1 MSEDKLKTHRNAEKI
16 GKESRDR
23 FFEWLN
29 TNCTKAVSHEEA
41 REITRKI
48 KKNIGDIVKR

>member
-1 MSEDKLKTHRNAEKI
+1 MSEDKLKIHRSADEM
-16 GKESRDR
+16 GKKSRDR
-23 FFEWLN
+23 FYEWLN

-48 KKNIGDIVKR
+48 KKNLGDIVKG